1 MKFLRLGFIAAMAM
15 ALCGQQAL
23 AADAPPKMDPK
34 VQAQAKM
41 DAPPLVQAAGMKCD
55 VTDAYLLGVSDETV
69 NGKKLKSSFYE
80 IACGQGGLGYIF
92 KSSPGGDTQ
101 FFDCLSLQMA
111 AEKAAAEKQKT
122 QGQNTCGMLP
132 ENKNPQEGLL
142 PWLTQSGV
150 NCGSVSKGAWLGA
163 SPTEKVAVYEAACSN
178 GGGYVI
184 VSPQAGSTKTLDVEP
199 CAKADLAGVK
209 CQLTTAD
216 DISKQIVALA
226 APAKEANCTPT
237 KGRWVVTDPSN
248 GNDFYE
254 IGCSDGK
261 DAFMIRTDSKGG
273 FKEAIPCVRA
283 TRIAGGCTFADVSA
297 GSTADNA
304 TYTKLAKQIGYE
316 ACPNVQKYQS
326 YGTETGGP
334 REIVELSCSATEGGF
349 ALVPTGSGQT
359 GEYFNCVRATGRG
372 LTCHLTPMD
381 ATYAKI
387 SQQIAARGKTTCKV
401 TNGKDVGKDDKGVD
415 YVDVACSPGDPQPE
429 LVLQY
434 SKLPQETLAQATP
447 CAQAPIQGACSLAG
461 AGASAKK

>member
-1 MKFLRLGFIAAMAM
+1 MRFLRLGFIAAMAM

-23 AADAPPKMDPK
+23 AADAPPKIDPK
-34 VQAQAKM
+34 IHTQSMQ
-41 DAPPLVQAAGMKCD
+41 DAPALVQAAGLKCD
-55 VTDAYLLGVSDETV
+55 VTDAYQLGVGDEKV
-69 NGKKLKSSFYE
+69 NGKTLKSSFYE

-92 KSSPGGDTQ
+92 KEIQGGDSQ

-111 AEKAAAEKQKT
+111 ADKAVADKQKP
-122 QGQNTCGMLP
+122 GNTCGLLAA
-132 ENKNPQEGLL
+132 NKDPKSGLL
-142 PWLTQSGV
+142 PLLAQGGV
-150 NCGSVSKGAWLGA
+150 NCGSVTKGAWLGA
-163 SPTEKVAVYEAACSN
+163 SPADKVAVFEASCSN
-178 GGGYVI
+178 GGGYLI

-199 CAKADLAGVK
+199 CFKSDLLGVK
-209 CQLTTAD
+209 CQLTTPD
-216 DISKQIVALA
+216 DVSKQIVSYA
-226 APAKEANCTPT
+226 ANANQAGCTPS

-261 DAFMIRTDSKGG
+261 NAFMMRTDAKGG

-283 TRIAGGCTFADVSA
+283 TRIAGGCTYMDVNT

-316 ACPNVQKYQS
+316 SCANVQKYQS
-326 YGTETGGP
+326 YGTENGGP
-334 REIVELSCSATEGGF
+334 REIVELSCGPSEGSF

-387 SQQIAARGKTTCKV
+387 TQQIAARGKTTCKV
-401 TNGKDVGKDDKGVD
+401 SNGRDVGKDDKGVE
-415 YVDVACSPGDPQPE
+415 YVDVACSAGDPQPE
-429 LVLQY
+429 MVLQY
-434 SKLPQETLAQATP
+434 SKLPQETLAQATT
-447 CAQAPIQGACSLAG
+447 CDQAPIAGACTLA
-461 AGASAKK
+461 SKKK